1 MDAQFGGTYGG
12 NNQLLQHLHTN
23 RCCRIFLINNLK
35 KNELENLEHNGYHF
49 QPFERLQVILV
60 LDPACALLS
69 KISW

>member
-1 MDAQFGGTYGG
+1 MHNLEELVEEITNCYTT
-12 NNQLLQHLHTN
+12 LHTN
-23 RCCRIFLINNLK
+23 RCCRIFLIIKK